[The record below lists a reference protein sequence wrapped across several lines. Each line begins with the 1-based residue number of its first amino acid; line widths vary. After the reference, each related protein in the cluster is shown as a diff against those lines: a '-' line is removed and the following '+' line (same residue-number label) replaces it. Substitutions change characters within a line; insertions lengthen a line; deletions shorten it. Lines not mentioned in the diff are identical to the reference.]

1 MGLASATFRLVYL
14 ESFRHDLEMK
24 IQTITESKLSLTKT
38 IDELV
43 NVGNDMDPESE
54 TVKQLQA
61 RRDKLNALDKKLDA
75 QLQLYKSQLEMVNTE
90 IESAEKLR
98 DKTIERSFKYG

>member
-14 ESFRHDLEMK
+14 ESFRHDLESK
-24 IQTITESKLSLTKT
+24 IQAITESKMSLTTT
-38 IDELV
+38 IDELI

-75 QLQLYKSQLEMVNTE
+75 QLQLYKAQLEMANEE

-98 DKTIERSFKYG
+98 DASIKRSFSYG